1 MKMFALYVSL
11 LLTALCAAGPASA
24 GVTVAFVQPDRYTD
38 MPFPP
43 WEKDVVMKDLDQF
56 LVKMG
61 AKWLPAG
68 QDLKIEVL
76 DIDLAGNLRN
86 DVGGRQIRVLIG
98 GSDWPMI
105 EVRYTLESAGKTL
118 RTGTERVSD
127 MNYFNSHVSNPGKHT
142 EALFYEK
149 QMLNDWFKAKF
160 AAEAK

>member
-1 MKMFALYVSL
+1 MRMFALSLSL
-11 LLTALCAAGPASA
+11 LLTALCASGTASA

-68 QDLKIEVL
+68 QDLKIDVL

-98 GSDWPMI
+98 GSDWPTI
-105 EVRYTLESAGKTL
+105 EVRYTLESAGKTP
-118 RTGTERVSD
+118 RTGTDRVSD
-127 MNYFNSHVSNPGKHT
+127 MNYFNSHVAKPGKNT